1 MKLICRLLPNCF
13 ILGFYLNVWFA
24 GGELFTGLYS
34 DYWGRDAAV
43 FRSMNRAAHL
53 RTEPDNERLLKGVG
67 ARAAETRG
75 APDGWTISGLHGIT
89 DCYGNISLVLA

>member
-1 MKLICRLLPNCF
+1 M
-13 ILGFYLNVWFA
+13 NVWSA

-43 FRSMNRAAHL
+43 FRSMNRPAHL

-67 ARAAETRG
+67 GEGAESRG
-75 APDGWTISGLHGIT
+75 VSHGWTISGLHGIIFAMQILAS
-89 DCYGNISLVLA
+89 GASLAQIKVCKT